1 MNDTTELGPLSPSL
15 LDSVLTTFS
24 SSLSPF
30 GGKMVASSSQQL
42 QQKKKKKPD
51 SFDNRVDRSPQIEP
65 K

>member
-42 QQKKKKKPD
+42 QQKKKNPD